1 MKILTLLSLVVFASC
16 SPSEV
21 LSKDLVKYLVERN
34 GIKYLV
40 NSRTPFT
47 GEGTR
52 YYKNGQLMVKGNFKD
67 GKREGVFVNF
77 DKGGQLEGT
86 GNYKDGK
93 LDGLYENYDGDRLE
107 SKENY
112 KDGKLVSLEAY
123 HSNGQLM
130 AKVNYKDAKLD
141 GLYEWFHVNGQLKAT
156 GNYKDGKLDGLYESY
171 QRNGQLEA
179 KVNKENVPLDWG
191 PSDLNEYLLDRKW
204 RGMFLVVDWGE
215 WQGR

>member
-52 YYKNGQLMVKGNFKD
+52 YYNNGQLMVKGNFKD
-67 GKREGVFVNF
+67 GKREGVFVNY
-77 DKGGQLEGT
+77 DEGGQLKGT

-93 LDGLYENYDGDRLE
+93 LDGLYESYDRGQLE

-130 AKVNYKDAKLD
+130 AKLNYKDAKLD

-156 GNYKDGKLDGLYESY
+156 GNYKDGKLYGYESY
-171 QRNGQLEA
+171 DKNGQLEA
-179 KVNKENVPLDWG
+179 KENVPRDWD
-191 PSDLNEYLLDRKW
+191 PKDLNDYLLEKKL
-204 RGMFLVVDWGE
+204 RGMILVVDWGE